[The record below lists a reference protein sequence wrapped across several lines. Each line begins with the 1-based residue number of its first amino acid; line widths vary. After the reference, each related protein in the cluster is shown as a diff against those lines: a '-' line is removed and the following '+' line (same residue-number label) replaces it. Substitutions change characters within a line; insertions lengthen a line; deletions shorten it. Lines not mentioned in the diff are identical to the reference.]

1 MAKKT
6 KQEAQQ
12 ERLSLAEKR
21 NRQERRNKKSR
32 KEREQEKRRKKQ
44 ERDRRKQKNIPT
56 TAQQSIPYIRMLQDG
71 ICQVTKNFFSKTI
84 QFYDINYQLALN
96 EDKPVGFLMIG
107 FDVDD
112 YWTDAPEIAK
122 GNYNL
127 WRLMID
133 KAYQNRGYGKEAVSL
148 ALEFI
153 KSMPCGEA
161 EYCWLSYEPDNAV
174 ARQMYRSF
182 GFEETGE
189 MDGEELIAVLRLQLT
204 TSSF

>member
-71 ICQVTKNFFSKTI
+71 ICQVTKTFFSKTI

-96 EDKPVGFLMIG
+96 EDKTTIFENYCDFLNY
-107 FDVDD
+107 FDSSISVQLSFITQQVDVAEFEKSID
-112 YWTDAPEIAK
+112 IFIFKVKLKFFLEKVFTFAS
-122 GNYNL
+122 NFYNEKIIL
-127 WRLMID
+127 HTVYFYIFFLFFS
-133 KAYQNRGYGKEAVSL
+133 K
-148 ALEFI
+148 
-153 KSMPCGEA
+153 
-161 EYCWLSYEPDNAV
+161 
-174 ARQMYRSF
+174 
-182 GFEETGE
+182 
-189 MDGEELIAVLRLQLT
+189 
-204 TSSF
+204 

>member
-1 MAKKT
+1 
-6 KQEAQQ
+6 
-12 ERLSLAEKR
+12 
-21 NRQERRNKKSR
+21 
-32 KEREQEKRRKKQ
+32 
-44 ERDRRKQKNIPT
+44 
-56 TAQQSIPYIRMLQDG
+56 
-71 ICQVTKNFFSKTI
+71 
-84 QFYDINYQLALN
+84 
-96 EDKPVGFLMIG
+96 
-107 FDVDD
+107 
-112 YWTDAPEIAK
+112 
-122 GNYNL
+122 
-127 WRLMID
+127 MID

-204 TSSF
+204 TSSFYNNHINPHFLFDCNMIWFSRHPKHSHPQT

>member
-12 ERLSLAEKR
+12 ERLSLVEKR

-96 EDKPVGFLMIG
+96 EDKTTIFENYCEIG
-107 FDVDD
+107 RASCRERV
-112 YWTDAPEIAK
+112 
-122 GNYNL
+122 
-127 WRLMID
+127 
-133 KAYQNRGYGKEAVSL
+133 
-148 ALEFI
+148 
-153 KSMPCGEA
+153 
-161 EYCWLSYEPDNAV
+161 
-174 ARQMYRSF
+174 
-182 GFEETGE
+182 
-189 MDGEELIAVLRLQLT
+189 
-204 TSSF
+204 

>member
-1 MAKKT
+1 M
-6 KQEAQQ
+6 
-12 ERLSLAEKR
+12 LHLEKV
-21 NRQERRNKKSR
+21 NGNNVWDILKLTVSES
-32 KEREQEKRRKKQ
+32 
-44 ERDRRKQKNIPT
+44 QKNFVAANEISIIEAY
-56 TAQQSIPYIRMLQDG
+56 TAITGNGHAFPFG
-71 ICQVTKNFFSKTI
+71 I
-84 QFYDINYQLALN
+84 YD

-153 KSMPCGEA
+153 KSMLLISNCSLNNRA
-161 EYCWLSYEPDNAV
+161 VFYDNFSNCFLNMPTV
-174 ARQMYRSF
+174 SLTDFYTTKTF
-182 GFEETGE
+182 F
-189 MDGEELIAVLRLQLT
+189 QL
-204 TSSF
+204 FP

>member
-1 MAKKT
+1 
-6 KQEAQQ
+6 
-12 ERLSLAEKR
+12 
-21 NRQERRNKKSR
+21 
-32 KEREQEKRRKKQ
+32 
-44 ERDRRKQKNIPT
+44 
-56 TAQQSIPYIRMLQDG
+56 
-71 ICQVTKNFFSKTI
+71 
-84 QFYDINYQLALN
+84 
-96 EDKPVGFLMIG
+96 MIG

-174 ARQMYRSF
+174 AVRCIALSVSKK
-182 GFEETGE
+182 TGE

>member
-71 ICQVTKNFFSKTI
+71 ICQVTKTFFSKTI
-84 QFYDINYQLALN
+84 QFYDLSGT
-96 EDKPVGFLMIG
+96 KPTSKLDCIILSICTLILLG
-107 FDVDD
+107 
-112 YWTDAPEIAK
+112 
-122 GNYNL
+122 
-127 WRLMID
+127 
-133 KAYQNRGYGKEAVSL
+133 
-148 ALEFI
+148 
-153 KSMPCGEA
+153 
-161 EYCWLSYEPDNAV
+161 EYCILGNN
-174 ARQMYRSF
+174 
-182 GFEETGE
+182 
-189 MDGEELIAVLRLQLT
+189 L
-204 TSSF
+204 